1 MRKLF
6 LLILIFS
13 ILSFSAVISAFG
25 EDGQSNQTQ
34 SSESKSSE
42 GGPSFGFGFSFGTV
56 VINGVTYFQIK
67 GQPDFSIGL
76 FGMGLDVNLEFDGN
90 WKLRESEWN
99 SWQAI
104 LSKIRYIRWAYK
116 GAKPLYIKIGQIE
129 DATIGNGFIMWNY
142 ANNLNYPNMK
152 KLGIAFDLDLGYGG
166 FESFVDNIFDVDI
179 IGLRGFARPLY
190 GTDIFLLKELEV
202 GASIVGDTDPFNPA
216 PTNSPYDFSDS
227 ELSKG
232 REIYIAGADLGL
244 PIINLSP
251 IFDLKWFAD
260 FAYIF
265 NKGTGESTGFKGTII
280 SLIPYRFEVRYLQPK
295 FMPSFFD
302 TLYDSERYVMLSPSN
317 ALSKYDLLDNI
328 TNSYAGF
335 LFTTG
340 VSFDTNI
347 SLLVTI
353 DDSFDDTS
361 YPHMVLKFHID
372 RALTKIFNFDFVYD
386 RKNIKEWK
394 DIYTTESTDAVIN
407 AKLSYKVSEMVNIV
421 VLYTRSFDWF
431 EENGQM
437 VLKPLESTSVSTEI
451 QF

>member
-1 MRKLF
+1 
-6 LLILIFS
+6 
-13 ILSFSAVISAFG
+13 
-25 EDGQSNQTQ
+25 
-34 SSESKSSE
+34 
-42 GGPSFGFGFSFGTV
+42 
-56 VINGVTYFQIK
+56 
-67 GQPDFSIGL
+67 
-76 FGMGLDVNLEFDGN
+76 
-90 WKLRESEWN
+90 
-99 SWQAI
+99 
-104 LSKIRYIRWAYK
+104 
-116 GAKPLYIKIGQIE
+116 
-129 DATIGNGFIMWNY
+129 
-142 ANNLNYPNMK
+142 
-152 KLGIAFDLDLGYGG
+152 
-166 FESFVDNIFDVDI
+166 
-179 IGLRGFARPLY
+179 
-190 GTDIFLLKELEV
+190 
-202 GASIVGDTDPFNPA
+202 
-216 PTNSPYDFSDS
+216 
-227 ELSKG
+227 
-232 REIYIAGADLGL
+232 
-244 PIINLSP
+244 
-251 IFDLKWFAD
+251 
-260 FAYIF
+260 
-265 NKGTGESTGFKGTII
+265 
-280 SLIPYRFEVRYLQPK
+280 
-295 FMPSFFD
+295 MPSFFD

-407 AKLSYKVSEMVNIV
+407 AKLSYKISEMVNIV

>member
-1 MRKLF
+1 MKRKLF
-6 LLILIFS
+6 IFLILILLLTPIYYAFS
-13 ILSFSAVISAFG
+13 DEAT
-25 EDGQSNQTQ
+25 QTSEQ
-34 SSESKSSE
+34 SSGSS
-42 GGPSFGFGFSFGTV
+42 GPSFGFGFSFGTV
-56 VINGVTYFQIK
+56 VINGVTYFQINGK
-67 GQPDFSIGL
+67 PDFSIGL
-76 FGMGLDVNLEFDGN
+76 FGIGLDINLEFDGN
-90 WKLRESEWN
+90 WKLRETEWN

-104 LSKIRYIRWAYK
+104 LSKIRYVRWAYK
-116 GAKPLYIKIGQIE
+116 GSKPLYVKVGQIE

-190 GTDIFLLKELEV
+190 GTDIFLLKELEI
-202 GASIVGDTDPFNPA
+202 GASIVGDTDPFNPI
-216 PTNSPYDFSDS
+216 PTNSPYNFSDS

-232 REIYIAGADLGL
+232 REIYIAGGDLGL
-244 PIINLSP
+244 PIVNIPS
-251 IFDLKWFAD
+251 IFDLKWFVD

-280 SLIPYRFEVRYLQPK
+280 SLIPYRFEIRYLQPK
-295 FMPSFFD
+295 FIPSFFD
-302 TLYDSERYVMLSPSN
+302 TLYESERYVMLSSSN
-317 ALSKYDLLDNI
+317 LLSKYDLLDNI

-361 YPHMVLKFHID
+361 YPHMILRFHLN
-372 RALTKIFNFDFVYD
+372 RSLTRIINFDFVYE
-386 RKNIKEWK
+386 RKNIKEWR

-407 AKLSYKVSEMVNIV
+407 AKLSYKVSDMVNIV
-421 VLYTRSFDWF
+421 VFYTRSFDWF

-437 VLKPLESTSVSTEI
+437 VLKPLESTAISTEI